1 MPDLASIAASSLAGY
16 YEEVREKVHKWVD
29 PISTEQLWTRP
40 FPFGNSM
47 GHLLLHL
54 TGNLN
59 YYIGAR
65 VAGTGYV
72 RDRDREFNETAKKPK
87 DEVLADFDRAIA
99 LVVSTIRAQ
108 SPQDWCA
115 PYTAER
121 EPPAKDRFTAF
132 FRMAA
137 HAYHHVGQMIYLS
150 RELTRPRS

>member
-1 MPDLASIAASSLAGY
+1 MPDLASIVGSTLAAY
-16 YEEVREKVHKWVD
+16 YEEVREKVHKWVA
-29 PISTEQLWTRP
+29 PVSTEQLWTRP
-40 FPFGNSM
+40 YPYGNSI
-47 GHLLLHL
+47 GHLLLHI

-59 YYIGAR
+59 YYIGAC

-72 RDRDREFNETAKKPK
+72 RDRDREFNETAKRPK
-87 DEVLADFDRAIA
+87 DEVRADFDRVID
-99 LVVSTIRAQ
+99 LVVSTIGAQ

-115 PYTAER
+115 PYSAER

-150 RELTRPRS
+150 KELTRPRS